1 MFGECMKLTKDQWD
15 RLNEKFDDM
24 KSKLHSQSDTIKMLI
39 NENELLRK
47 ENDNLKKDGFLIDTS
62 ERGAYKYKKK
72 EFKKLQKYITTKRMK
87 NQNGK
92 KEK

>member
-1 MFGECMKLTKDQWD
+1 MFGKCIKLTKDQWD
-15 RLNEKFDDM
+15 RLNKNFDDI

-47 ENDNLKKDGFLIDTS
+47 ENDNLKK
-62 ERGAYKYKKK
+62 K